1 MLILLVE
8 NNIDELRNL
17 QRYVSECYTDSD
29 IMPFSDSI
37 ICKSPS
43 FLNYRNPVIAITF
56 QPVFVLRYVLKFCVA
71 SIV

>member
-29 IMPFSDSI
+29 I
-37 ICKSPS
+37 
-43 FLNYRNPVIAITF
+43 
-56 QPVFVLRYVLKFCVA
+56 LRRKESV
-71 SIV
+71 